1 MDGQLRKE
9 LADFLNLVISP
20 GMMNQ
25 PKFSIRLI
33 CIGFLPL
40 SAYAHADEIE
50 TQDLTLTEITV
61 HERRVANEHPAG
73 TFATPITVLRF
84 DPTIELQSRGL
95 AEGQADVTVRGGLF
109 ENTGFK
115 VGAVTLRDP
124 QTGHYSA
131 ELPIDPAMLST
142 PQIRTGIDNALHG
155 FNSNVATISYSL
167 PKLHTN
173 GSAMLGVGSD
183 DLNFQSLR
191 YATVGER
198 GDDASL
204 GLQMSAAFS
213 EGDGSV
219 PDGDHDFER
228 YNVQLQHT
236 DDNSQGD
243 LIFAYQDKFYGWPG
257 AYTGFATLP
266 ETDHTKTTLVLG
278 NYRREAERGWW
289 QASAYYRRL
298 EDDYDFDR
306 TTQESGTPGSFD
318 HETRVY
324 GAGLQGQL
332 ERDSWTWNYA
342 LQLTLDELL
351 ESTDLTE
358 GDFTSR
364 SYATLRIV
372 PSIDLVKNSN
382 SMVTLHA
389 GIVVD
394 TSSRDDDEI
403 LPVLGLSHRRET
415 SQSSRLISLEYAGTS
430 QVPGYTVLNSRPTG
444 LFGGN
449 PDLGRERADE
459 VTLSVAWDA
468 TSWQTEVTGFY
479 RRDDDLV
486 DWTFTSGEPFARQA
500 NAVDIDVAGAMVSFA
515 RSWSSLDLVA
525 AYTYLDKDADY
536 GTAAVD
542 ASFYALNFA
551 RHRATLAL
559 RYDIAASLQLRLDN
573 EYRQQEENAL
583 RSSSDNALLVSA
595 ALAWE
600 SNTKHGLGAVL
611 AVDNLG
617 DDDYQQFPG
626 TPAAGRQLSLS
637 MRYDW

>member
-1 MDGQLRKE
+1 MASLQRDWPFSVREDKGMSWYTTLTVTMVACCLSSTLSAQSAADGDTD
-9 LADFLNLVISP
+9 A
-20 GMMNQ
+20 
-25 PKFSIRLI
+25 
-33 CIGFLPL
+33 PL
-40 SAYAHADEIE
+40 S
-50 TQDLTLTEITV
+50 EITV
-61 HERRVANEHPAG
+61 SERRVANEDPAG
-73 TFATPITVLRF
+73 TFATPVTVLRF

-95 AEGQADVTVRGGLF
+95 PEGQADITVRGGLF
-109 ENTGFK
+109 ENSGFK
-115 VGAVTLRDP
+115 VGAVTLIDP
-124 QTGHYSA
+124 QTGHYAA
-131 ELPIDPAMLST
+131 ELPIDPALLST
-142 PQIRTGIDNALHG
+142 PEVRTGIDNALHG
-155 FNSNVATISYSL
+155 FNSNVATIAYDL
-167 PKLHTN
+167 PRLHTN
-173 GSAMLGVGSD
+173 GSALLGGGSD
-183 DLNFQSLR
+183 SLNFQSLR

-204 GLQMSAAFS
+204 GLQISAAFS

-219 PDGDHDFER
+219 ANGDHDFER
-228 YNVQLQHT
+228 YNVQVQHA
-236 DDNSQGD
+236 DNNSQAD
-243 LIFAYQDKFYGWPG
+243 LVVAYQDKFFGWPG

-278 NYRREAERGWW
+278 NYRHESERGWW
-289 QASAYYRRL
+289 QTSVYYRGL

-306 TTQESGTPGSFD
+306 RTQESGAPGSFD

-332 ERDSWTWNYA
+332 ERGSWIWNYG
-342 LQLTLDELL
+342 LQLSSDELL
-351 ESTDLTE
+351 ESTDLTN

-364 SYATLRIV
+364 RYATLRLV
-372 PSIDLVKNSN
+372 PSIDLAKSSDSVI
-382 SMVTLHA
+382 TLRA
-389 GIVVD
+389 GVLLD

-415 SQSSRLISLEYAGTS
+415 SQGSRSISLEYAGTS

-459 VTLSVAWDA
+459 LTLSFAWDA
-468 TSWQTEVTGFY
+468 LSWRTEWTGFY

-486 DWTFTSGEPFARQA
+486 DWTFSSGAPFTRQA
-500 NAVDIDVAGAMVSFA
+500 NAVDVNVAGAIISFA

-536 GTAAVD
+536 GAATVD

-559 RYDIAASLQLRLDN
+559 RYDITGSLQLRLDN

-583 RSSSDNALLVSA
+583 RASSDNAYIVSA
-595 ALAWE
+595 SLAWAAA
-600 SNTKHGLGAVL
+600 NRRGLGIAL
-611 AVDNLG
+611 SADNLT

-637 MRYDW
+637 LRYDW